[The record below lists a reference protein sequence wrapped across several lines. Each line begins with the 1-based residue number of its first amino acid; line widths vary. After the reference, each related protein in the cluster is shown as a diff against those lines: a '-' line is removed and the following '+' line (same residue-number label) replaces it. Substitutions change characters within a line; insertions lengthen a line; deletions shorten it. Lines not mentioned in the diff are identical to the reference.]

1 MESILSKLPK
11 EERHAVEDCI
21 NNYIDMKQSY
31 EKLLTE
37 KENKKYCWLVAGFI
51 LGWLISCWVLLV

>member
-11 EERHAVEDCI
+11 EERYAVEDCI

-37 KENKKYCWLVAGFI
+37 KETKKYNWLLAGFI
-51 LGWLISCWVLLV
+51 LGWLVSCWVLLV

>member
-11 EERHAVEDCI
+11 EERHAVEDFI
-21 NNYIDMKQSY
+21 NNY

-37 KENKKYCWLVAGFI
+37 KETKKYNWLLAGFI
-51 LGWLISCWVLLV
+51 LGWLVSCWVLLV